1 MSNTQ
6 YGDADPVVN
15 GARKTAAAPFEIGK
29 DAVPTLG
36 AQLRQA
42 LLEEAFVNPSARTLH
57 LARKSCVGDW
67 ALLHLQQINSG
78 RSRIGCNGSS
88 GATPHDSQEIRT
100 K

>member
-1 MSNTQ
+1 VSTLGQ
-6 YGDADPVVN
+6 SRISSESAAKYLLKVETF
-15 GARKTAAAPFEIGK
+15 RLLAAAIG
-29 DAVPTLG
+29 VQRVG
-36 AQLRQA
+36 ALF
-42 LLEEAFVNPSARTLH
+42 EEAFVNPSARTLH

>member
-1 MSNTQ
+1 MLSTQ
-6 YGDADPVVN
+6 CGDADPVVN
-15 GARKTAAAPFEIGK
+15 GARKTAAAPFEIG
-29 DAVPTLG
+29 AVPTLG
-36 AQLRQA
+36 GQLRQA
-42 LLEEAFVNPSARTLH
+42 LFEEAFVNPSARTPH